1 MVQQASTMIGHIE
14 SKDPPLAAL
23 TLLQAGTKMVMHC
36 NCNCPRTSAVSDS
49 TQGRPEGSGAR
60 WELELVIILLACKD

>member
-1 MVQQASTMIGHIE
+1 MVQQASTMIGQIE
-14 SKDPPLAAL
+14 SKDTPSAAL
-23 TLLQAGTKMVMHC
+23 TLLQAGTKTVMQ
-36 NCNCPRTSAVSDS
+36 CNCPRTSAVSDS